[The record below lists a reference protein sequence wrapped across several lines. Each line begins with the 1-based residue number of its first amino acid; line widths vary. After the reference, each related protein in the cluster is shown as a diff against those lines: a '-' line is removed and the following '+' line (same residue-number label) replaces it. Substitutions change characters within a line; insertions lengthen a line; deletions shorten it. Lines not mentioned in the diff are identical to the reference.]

1 MRYALFLALA
11 SCAFAQNIAVKA
23 DTVYTAAG
31 APVTNGVVL
40 IRDGKVERVGPA
52 SQVQIPAG
60 YQTLTAK
67 VVTPGFVDA
76 HSVVG
81 LSGYQNQPQ
90 DQDQVER
97 SSPMQPELRAM
108 DAYDPN
114 EKLVEFVRSLG
125 TTTLHTGHGPGILVS
140 GQTMIVKTRGN
151 SPEAAAMIPVA
162 MIAATL
168 GDGARESQPGRSPG
182 TRGKAIAMLRAEFI
196 KAQDYADKLAKAEK
210 GKEPPRDL
218 RMEAFA
224 KVVKGELPLLVT
236 VHRANDIVSAIRLG
250 KEFNLRMVLD
260 GVAEAPMVL
269 DEIKA
274 SGYPVIVHAS
284 QLRSGGDAENVS
296 FETASK
302 LKAAGI
308 PFALQTGYEAYVPKS
323 RVLLWEAAIAAAN
336 GLTFDQALASITIDA
351 AKILGIDKRVGSLEP
366 GKDGDLAMFDGD
378 PFEYTTHCTGLVI
391 DGKVVSSEKR

>member
-1 MRYALFLALA
+1 MRYALMLAFA
-11 SCAFAQNIAVKA
+11 AGAFAQNIAVKG
-23 DTVYTAAG
+23 DTVHTAAG
-31 APVTNGVVL
+31 APISNGVVL

-60 YQTLTAK
+60 FQTLSAK

-97 SSPMQPELRAM
+97 SSPMQPELRAI

-125 TTTLHTGHGPGILVS
+125 VTTLHTGHGPGILVS

-151 SPEAAAMIPVA
+151 SPEAAVMVPVA

-182 TRGKAIAMLRAEFI
+182 TRGKAIAMLRGEFI

-224 KVVKGELPLLVT
+224 RVVKGELPLLVT
-236 VHRANDIVSAIRLG
+236 VHRANDIISAIRLA
-250 KEFNLRMVLD
+250 KEFNLRLVLD

-269 DEIKA
+269 EEIKA

-284 QLRSGGDAENVS
+284 QHRSDGDAENIS

-302 LKAAGI
+302 LRTAGI
-308 PFALQTGYEAYVPKS
+308 PFALQTGYEAYVPKT
-323 RVLLWEAAIAAAN
+323 RVLLWEAGIAAAN
-336 GLTFDQALASITIDA
+336 GLSFDQALASITIDA
-351 AKILGIDKRVGSLEP
+351 ARILGIDKRVGSLEP

-378 PFEYTTHCTGLVI
+378 PFEYTTHCTGVVI
-391 DGKVVSSEKR
+391 EGKVVSSEKR